1 MKNIVL
7 DASAVVKWFVKEE
20 ESEEMRRIRDLI
32 VGGEVMAYVP
42 ALLFIEVSNA
52 LRYTEGLTPE
62 DIIRAIGALQKL
74 GLKVVS
80 DSELLEDAIRIAFEK
95 EITVYDSIYLSLAK
109 KVGGVIITYDK
120 EILNKS
126 GGTAMKASVFLKQ
139 FATP

>member
-7 DASAVVKWFVKEE
+7 DASAVVKWFVREDE
-20 ESEEMRRIRDLI
+20 FEEMKRVRDLI
-32 VGGEVMAYVP
+32 VGSKVRAYIP

-62 DIIRAIGALQKL
+62 DIIKAIGALQKL
-74 GLKVVS
+74 GLEVVN

-109 KVGGVIITYDK
+109 RVGGVVITYDR
-120 EILNKS
+120 EMLNKS
-126 GGTAMKASVFLKQ
+126 GGIAMKASAFLKQ
-139 FATP
+139 FATA